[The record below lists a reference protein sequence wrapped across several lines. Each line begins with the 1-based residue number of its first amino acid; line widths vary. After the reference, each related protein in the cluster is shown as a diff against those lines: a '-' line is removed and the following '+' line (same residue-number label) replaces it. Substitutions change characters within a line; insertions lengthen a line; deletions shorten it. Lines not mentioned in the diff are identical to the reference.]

1 MRNRIH
7 RTCDGVT
14 RRDMLRVGALSTLGL
29 SLPELLRVQS
39 AQAATGQPTK
49 DVNCILIFQAG
60 GSSQYETFDPKP
72 EAPAEVRGEFKA
84 VETNVS
90 GIRIA
95 EHLPRLAKQMDRYS
109 IIRSLTHTD
118 SGHGSGAHWMCTGK
132 APVAGFVDG
141 VIRPNNQHPF
151 FGAVMAQQKGVRK
164 DLPPYISL
172 PMLLAYG
179 GPSFLGPAYMPFVI
193 ASDPSSP
200 SFQVR
205 DLGAP
210 PGVNDDR
217 QEERRKLRAAL
228 LDGKRAAGNPRIG
241 AMDTFYQKAYD
252 LVTSRAAR
260 AAFDISKE
268 PAAVRESY
276 GLNPLGQSALMA
288 RRLIEAGC
296 RFVAIDHGGWDNHTT
311 IFPTLK
317 NDLLPQADNGVGAL
331 LADLQDRGLLDS
343 TLVLM
348 FGEFGRTAKINGEG
362 GRDHWPNVA
371 SVLVAGGGTKPGMV
385 IGKTDATGEYPVER
399 PVTPE
404 DLAATIYTCLGVDYR
419 AQLETPLGRP
429 VQVVTGGEPVH
440 ELLG

>member
-1 MRNRIH
+1 MHSRIH

-14 RRDMLRVGALSTLGL
+14 RRDMLKVGALSALGL
-29 SLPELLRVQS
+29 TLPDLLR
-39 AQAATGQPTK
+39 AQAAHAAAGRPNR

-72 EAPAEVRGEFKA
+72 EAPVEVRGEFKPI
-84 VETNVS
+84 ETNVS

-95 EHLPRLAKQMDRYS
+95 EHLPRLAKQMNRYS
-109 IIRSLTHTD
+109 IIRSITHTD

-141 VIRPNNQHPF
+141 VVRPNNQHPF
-151 FGAVMAQQKGVRK
+151 FGAVMAQQKGIRR
-164 DLPPYISL
+164 DLPPFISL

-179 GPSFLGPAYMPFVI
+179 GPAFLGPAYMPFVI

-210 PGVNDDR
+210 PGVNESR
-217 QEERRKLRAAL
+217 QDERRRLRAAL
-228 LDGKRAAGNPRIG
+228 AAGRSASGNPRVA

-268 PAAVRESY
+268 PASVRDSY
-276 GLNPLGQSALMA
+276 GRNPLGQSALMA

-311 IFPTLK
+311 IFPTMK
-317 NDLLPQADNGVGAL
+317 NDLLPQVDNGLGAL
-331 LADLQDRGLLDS
+331 LADLADRGMLDS
-343 TLVLM
+343 TLVVM
-348 FGEFGRTAKINGEG
+348 FGEFGRTSKINGDG
-362 GRDHWPNVA
+362 GRDHWPGAA
-371 SVLVAGGGTKPGMV
+371 SVFIAGGGTKPGTV
-385 IGKTDATGEYPVER
+385 IGKTDTMGEYPTER

-404 DLAATIYTCLGVDYR
+404 DLAATIYTCLDVDYR

-429 VQVVTGGEPVH
+429 VQVVTGGEPVR